1 MSLLNLNSV
10 ALLAQSA
17 NSEGPSMAAA
27 GLALLGIHLT
37 AAIIFAV
44 LGIVLLFFAI
54 WLMEKMTPFS
64 VTREIEEDQ
73 NQALAIIM
81 GAIVIGISII
91 IAAAIVG

>member
-17 NSEGPSMAAA
+17 DPEGPSVAAA

>member
-1 MSLLNLNSV
+1 
-10 ALLAQSA
+10 
-17 NSEGPSMAAA
+17 MAAA